1 MNEERPASA
10 REWAIVGGVYLAL
23 VLVAAVW
30 LWIDRRPPEWDHAN
44 HLERVVHCAQDIA
57 RGDAHAIIERSSF
70 YPPLVPCTAAL
81 IYRLAPSDAAA
92 AQSVILAFLGL
103 GMAAVYLLG
112 RYVAGGTEGV
122 VAAVVF
128 GCAPFVVFSSQRFQL
143 DLPLAAMV
151 ALALLVCLHTDGFT
165 RLGWSLL
172 AGVVFALGM
181 LTKPPF
187 AAYLIIPVLLIAAAG
202 RRRGRSVLYAAL
214 AILVGAALSLP
225 WYGPRL
231 FGFVPQI
238 ASRSFKQ
245 AAESGHPD
253 PLTATAL
260 LFYPTWLA
268 PQLGVLAVVL
278 LLIGLVVAV
287 IKRQWIVPAAVLA
300 PFLLFELL
308 QNKNLRY
315 TLPILPAAA
324 VLAGLAFGLLK
335 GRAARTAGGIVLAL
349 ACLVQVSATAF
360 AVPAGLTLPGLGVPF
375 VLESPPSGASWRHRE
390 ILALIEKDSR
400 GQRAT
405 VSVVPNSQFFSVS
418 NFRYYGA
425 RDDRPLEFVRA
436 WDGEPIGIEYMV
448 LKTGD
453 VGPSWTAEK
462 PSRITERF
470 RTDAAL
476 ARVFPSIGEFQLPD
490 GSTATVRARRL
501 TEPVPAAPA
510 AFAREVQAAVRRAL
524 TDVAADVQGLEVD
537 LGYDESL
544 LRGHIGRVEIRAA
557 SARLGELKRPGSALL
572 RVGDVRFVFEDVLLN
587 PFAVH
592 TSGRLSPLDARRAS
606 IERGTIREEDLRAF
620 LKEQKGF
627 KTASVTLESG
637 AFAFAISLPG
647 PDVAARV
654 RVLPASDR
662 PFALAADHVTLGGV
676 AVPSMLVD
684 WVVRTWDPTPRI
696 ASRLPV
702 PVTVGRIDITPEAIR
717 ITAKP

>member
-1 MNEERPASA
+1 MNGERPESA

-92 AQSVILAFLGL
+92 TQSVILAFLGL

-112 RYVAGGTEGV
+112 RYVAGGAQGV

-253 PLTATAL
+253 PLTASAL

-287 IKRQWIVPAAVLA
+287 TKRQWIVPAAVLA

-400 GQRAT
+400 GRRAT

-470 RTDAAL
+470 RTDAPL

-627 KTASVTLESG
+627 KTASVKFEPG
-637 AFAFAISLPG
+637 ALAFAISLPG

-654 RVLPASDR
+654 RVLPATEK
-662 PFALAADHVTLGGV
+662 PFALAADHVTVGGIP
-676 AVPSMLVD
+676 VPAMLVD
-684 WVVRTWDPTPRI
+684 WVVRTWDPSPRI

-702 PVTVGRIDITPEAIR
+702 PVSLGRIDITPEAIR
-717 ITAKP
+717 ISPRR

>member
-1 MNEERPASA
+1 MNETRFGAA

-23 VLVAAVW
+23 VVVAAVW
-30 LWIDRRPPEWDHAN
+30 IGIDRRPPEWDHAN
-44 HLERVVHCAQDIA
+44 HLERVVRCAEDLA
-57 RGDAHAIIERSSF
+57 RGDVRTIIERSSF
-70 YPPLVPCTAAL
+70 YPPVVPCAAAL
-81 IYRLAPSDAAA
+81 VYRLAPSDAAA

-112 RYVAGGTEGV
+112 RFVAGGAEGV
-122 VAAVVF
+122 VAAVLF

-151 ALALLVCLHTDGFT
+151 AVALVVIVLTEGFT

-172 AGVVFALGM
+172 AGVVFAVGM

-187 AAYLIIPVLLIAAAG
+187 AAYVIVPVLLAAAAS
-202 RRRGRSVLYAAL
+202 RRRGRAAAYAAL
-214 AILVGAALSLP
+214 AILVGAAISVP

-238 ASRSFKQ
+238 AARSFKM

-260 LFYPTWLA
+260 AFYPTWLA

-278 LLIGLVVAV
+278 LLVGLVVAV
-287 IKRQWIVPAAVLA
+287 MRRQWMVLA
-300 PFLLFELL
+300 ALLAPYLLFELI

-324 VLAGLAFGLLK
+324 VLAGMAFGLLK
-335 GRAARTAGGIVLAL
+335 GRARAAGAVVVAL
-349 ACLVQVSATAF
+349 ACALQVSATAWS
-360 AVPAGLTLPGLGVPF
+360 VPSGWTLPGLGVPF
-375 VLESPPSGASWRHRE
+375 VLESPPGRGNWRHRE
-390 ILALIEKDSR
+390 IMALISKDSR
-400 GQRAT
+400 GEAVT
-405 VSVVPNSQFFSVS
+405 VSVVPNDNFFSVS

-425 RDDRPLEFVRA
+425 RDGLPLQFTRA
-436 WDGEPIGIEYMV
+436 WDGEPIGVEYMI

-462 PSRITERF
+462 PRRIAERL
-470 RTDAAL
+470 RTDASL
-476 ARVFPSIGEFQLPD
+476 ARVFPAIGEFPLPD

-501 TEPVPAAPA
+501 TEAVAVAPA

-524 TDVAADVQGLEVD
+524 ADVTADVQGLEVD
-537 LGYDESL
+537 LAYDDEAL
-544 LRGHIGRVEIRAA
+544 LRGRLRRVDVRAT
-557 SARLGELKRPGSALL
+557 SARVGELKRPGSPLL
-572 RVGDVRFVFEDVLLN
+572 RVGDVRFIFEDVLVD
-587 PFAVH
+587 PFGVH
-592 TSGRLSPLDARRAS
+592 ATGRLSPLDARRATL
-606 IERGTIREEDLRAF
+606 ERVTIREDDLQAL

-627 KTASVTLESG
+627 KTASVKLEPG
-637 AFAFAISLPG
+637 ALAFSMSLPG

-654 RVLPASDR
+654 RVLPARER
-662 PFALAADHVTLGGV
+662 PFTLVADRVTLGGV

-696 ASRLPV
+696 ASRLPI

-717 ITAKP
+717 ISARP

>member
-1 MNEERPASA
+1 MNETRFGAA

-23 VLVAAVW
+23 VVVAAVW
-30 LWIDRRPPEWDHAN
+30 IGIDRRPPEWDHAN
-44 HLERVVHCAQDIA
+44 HLERVVHCAEDLA
-57 RGDAHAIIERSSF
+57 RGDVRTIIERSSF
-70 YPPLVPCTAAL
+70 YPPVVPCAAAL
-81 IYRLAPSDAAA
+81 VYRLAPSDAAA
-92 AQSVILAFLGL
+92 AQSVILVFLGL

-112 RYVAGGTEGV
+112 RFVAGGAEGV
-122 VAAVVF
+122 VAAVLF

-151 ALALLVCLHTDGFT
+151 AVALVVIVLTEGFT

-172 AGVVFALGM
+172 AGVVFAVGM

-187 AAYLIIPVLLIAAAG
+187 AAYVIVPVLLAAAAS
-202 RRRGRSVLYAAL
+202 RRRGRAAAYAAL
-214 AILVGAALSLP
+214 AILVGAAISVP

-238 ASRSFKQ
+238 AARSFKM

-260 LFYPTWLA
+260 AFYPTWLA

-278 LLIGLVVAV
+278 LLVGLVVAV
-287 IKRQWIVPAAVLA
+287 MRRQWMVLA
-300 PFLLFELL
+300 ALLAPYLLFELI

-324 VLAGLAFGLLK
+324 VLAGMAFGLLK
-335 GRAARTAGGIVLAL
+335 GRARAAGAVVVAL
-349 ACLVQVSATAF
+349 ACALQVSATAWS
-360 AVPAGLTLPGLGVPF
+360 VPSGWTLPGLGVPF
-375 VLESPPSGASWRHRE
+375 VLESPPGRGNWRHRE
-390 ILALIEKDSR
+390 IMALISKDSR
-400 GQRAT
+400 GEAVT
-405 VSVVPNSQFFSVS
+405 VSVVPNDNFFSVS

-425 RDDRPLEFVRA
+425 RDGLPLQFTRA
-436 WDGEPIGIEYMV
+436 WDGEPIGVEYMI

-462 PSRITERF
+462 PRRIAERL
-470 RTDAAL
+470 RTDASL
-476 ARVFPSIGEFQLPD
+476 ARVFPAIGEFPLPD

-501 TEPVPAAPA
+501 TEAVAVAPA

-524 TDVAADVQGLEVD
+524 ADVSADVQGLEVD
-537 LGYDESL
+537 LAYDDEAL
-544 LRGHIGRVEIRAA
+544 LRGRLRRVDVRAT
-557 SARLGELKRPGSALL
+557 SARVGELKRPGSPLL
-572 RVGDVRFVFEDVLLN
+572 RVGDVRFVFEDVLVN
-587 PFAVH
+587 PFGVH
-592 TSGRLSPLDARRAS
+592 ATGRLSPLDARRATL
-606 IERGTIREEDLRAF
+606 ERVTIREDDLQAL

-627 KTASVTLESG
+627 KTASVKLEPG
-637 AFAFAISLPG
+637 ALAFSVSLPG

-654 RVLPASDR
+654 RVLPARER
-662 PFALAADHVTLGGV
+662 PFTLVADRVTLGGV
-676 AVPSMLVD
+676 AVPSILVD

-696 ASRLPV
+696 ASRLPI

-717 ITAKP
+717 ISARP

>member
-1 MNEERPASA
+1 MNETRFGAA
-10 REWAIVGGVYLAL
+10 RECAIVGGVYLAL

-30 LWIDRRPPEWDHAN
+30 IGIDRRPPEWDHAN
-44 HLERVVHCAQDIA
+44 HLERVVHCAEDLA
-57 RGDAHAIIERSSF
+57 RGDVRTIIERSSF
-70 YPPLVPCTAAL
+70 YPPVVPCAAAL
-81 IYRLAPSDAAA
+81 VYRLAPSDAAA

-112 RYVAGGTEGV
+112 RVVAGGAEGV
-122 VAAVVF
+122 VAAVLF

-151 ALALLVCLHTDGFT
+151 AVALVVIVLTEGFT

-172 AGVVFALGM
+172 AGVVFAVGM

-187 AAYLIIPVLLIAAAG
+187 AAYVIVPVLLAAAAS
-202 RRRGRSVLYAAL
+202 RRRGRAAAYAAL
-214 AILVGAALSLP
+214 AILVGAAISVP

-238 ASRSFKQ
+238 AARSFKM

-260 LFYPTWLA
+260 AFYPTWLA

-278 LLIGLVVAV
+278 LLVGLVVAV
-287 IKRQWIVPAAVLA
+287 MRRQWMVLAALLA

-324 VLAGLAFGLLK
+324 VLAGMAFGLLK
-335 GRAARTAGGIVLAL
+335 GRARAAGAVVVAL
-349 ACLVQVSATAF
+349 ACALQVSATAWS
-360 AVPAGLTLPGLGVPF
+360 VPSGWTLPGLGVPF
-375 VLESPPSGASWRHRE
+375 VLESPPGRGNWRHRE
-390 ILALIEKDSR
+390 IMALISKDSR
-400 GQRAT
+400 GEAVT
-405 VSVVPNSQFFSVS
+405 VSVVPNDKFFSVS

-425 RDDRPLEFVRA
+425 RDGLPLQFTRA
-436 WDGEPIGIEYMV
+436 WDGEPIGVEYMI

-462 PSRITERF
+462 PRRIAERL
-470 RTDAAL
+470 RTDASL
-476 ARVFPSIGEFQLPD
+476 ARVFPAIGEFPLPD
-490 GSTATVRARRL
+490 GSTATVHARRL
-501 TEPVPAAPA
+501 TEAVAVAPA

-524 TDVAADVQGLEVD
+524 ADVTADVQGLEVD
-537 LGYDESL
+537 LAYDDEAL
-544 LRGHIGRVEIRAA
+544 LRGRLRRVDVRAT
-557 SARLGELKRPGSALL
+557 SARVGELKRPGSPLL
-572 RVGDVRFVFEDVLLN
+572 RVGDVRFVFEDVLVN
-587 PFAVH
+587 PFGVH
-592 TSGRLSPLDARRAS
+592 ATGRLSPLDARRATL
-606 IERGTIREEDLRAF
+606 ERVTIREDDLQAL

-627 KTASVTLESG
+627 KTASVKLEPG
-637 AFAFAISLPG
+637 ALAFSMSLPG

-654 RVLPASDR
+654 RVLPARER
-662 PFALAADHVTLGGV
+662 PFTLVADRVTLGGV

-696 ASRLPV
+696 ASRLPI
-702 PVTVGRIDITPEAIR
+702 PVTVGRIDITPEAIQISAR
-717 ITAKP
+717 P

>member
-1 MNEERPASA
+1 
-10 REWAIVGGVYLAL
+10 V
-23 VLVAAVW
+23 
-30 LWIDRRPPEWDHAN
+30 
-44 HLERVVHCAQDIA
+44 
-57 RGDAHAIIERSSF
+57 
-70 YPPLVPCTAAL
+70 
-81 IYRLAPSDAAA
+81 YRLAPSDAAA

-112 RYVAGGTEGV
+112 RHVAGGPEGI
-122 VAAVVF
+122 VAAVLF

-151 ALALLVCLHTDGFT
+151 AAALVVIALTEGFT

-187 AAYLIIPVLLIAAAG
+187 AAYVIVPVLLAAATSL
-202 RRRGRSVLYAAL
+202 RRGRAAVYAAL
-214 AILVGAALSLP
+214 AIVVGTAISVP

-238 ASRSFKQ
+238 AARSFKQ

-260 LFYPTWLA
+260 AFYPTWLA

-278 LLIGLVVAV
+278 LLVGIVVAV
-287 IKRQWIVPAAVLA
+287 LRRHWLLLAAVLA

-324 VLAGLAFGLLK
+324 VLAGMAFGLLK
-335 GRAARTAGGIVLAL
+335 GRVARTLGGVVVGL
-349 ACLVQVSATAF
+349 ACALQVSATAWSM
-360 AVPAGLTLPGLGVPF
+360 PSGWTLPGLGVPF
-375 VLESPPSGASWRHRE
+375 VLESPPGRGNWRHRE
-390 ILALIEKDSR
+390 IMALISKDSR
-400 GQRAT
+400 GEPVT
-405 VSVVPNSQFFSVS
+405 VSVIPNDNFFSVS

-425 RDDRPLEFVRA
+425 RDRLPLSFTRA
-436 WDGEPIGIEYMV
+436 WDGEPIGVEYMI

-462 PSRITERF
+462 PRRIAERL
-470 RTDAAL
+470 RTDASL
-476 ARVFPSIGEFQLPD
+476 ARVFPAIGEFPLPD

-501 TEPVPAAPA
+501 TEAVAAAPA

-524 TDVAADVQGLEVD
+524 ADVTADVQGLEVD
-537 LGYDESL
+537 LAYDDDAL
-544 LRGHIGRVEIRAA
+544 LHGRIRRVDIRAA
-557 SARLGELKRPGSALL
+557 SARVGELKRPGSPLL
-572 RVGDVRFVFEDVLLN
+572 RVGDVRFVFEDVLVN
-587 PFAVH
+587 PFSVH
-592 TSGRLSPLDARRAS
+592 ATGRLSPLDARRAA
-606 IERGTIREEDLRAF
+606 IERVTIRGDDLQAL

-627 KTASVTLESG
+627 KTASVRLEPG
-637 AFAFAISLPG
+637 ALAFSVSLPG

-654 RVLPASDR
+654 RVLPASER
-662 PFALAADHVTLGGV
+662 PFTLVADRVTLGGV

-684 WVVRTWDPTPRI
+684 WVVRTWDPTQRI
-696 ASRLPV
+696 ASRLPI
-702 PVTVGRIDITPEAIR
+702 PVSVGRVDITPEAIR
-717 ITAKP
+717 ISARP